1 MAPLHTEA
9 QSISISL
16 LYVRKE
22 EKVPRSNKKQKVN
35 LGVGKDSLVWAVGV
49 GQTKQGSIWDV
60 NKEMYILPK
69 GLTLRF

>member
-22 EKVPRSNKKQKVN
+22 GKVSRSNKKQNVN
-35 LGVGKDSLVWAVGV
+35 LGGGGDSLVWAVGV

-69 GLTLRF
+69 GLTLKF